1 MLPIEQTSGV
11 LRKGYKSRNLP
22 RGGLLEPYSEDEK
35 NKWSYS

>member
-22 RGGLLEPYSEDEK
+22 RGGLLEQAIEAMLK
-35 NKWSYS
+35 M